1 MKVKIAKTIDMNQ
14 IPNEVRRMLDQVK
27 NNLSYGLPEKM
38 NKVTMYS
45 LTSSGEEFF
54 QTIDM
59 IDSFR
64 QELAAFDESLQ
75 EVQNILVGYKEAVMP
90 EQPKAPEPEYD
101 EEWLAQEEAETEK
114 RQAYTYDAGEV
125 EDEEG

>member
-1 MKVKIAKTIDMNQ
+1 
-14 IPNEVRRMLDQVK
+14 
-27 NNLSYGLPEKM
+27 M

-45 LTSSGEEFF
+45 LTSRGEEFF

-59 IDSFR
+59 IDAFR

-75 EVQNILVGYKEAVMP
+75 EVQNILTGYKEAVMP
-90 EQPKAPEPEYD
+90 EPEPAPEEEYG
-101 EEWLAQEEAETEK
+101 EEYVYET
-114 RQAYTYDAGEV
+114 DEV

>member
-1 MKVKIAKTIDMNQ
+1 MKVKIAKTIEMSQ

-38 NKVTMYS
+38 NQVTMHS
-45 LTSSGEEFF
+45 LSSRGEEFF

-59 IDSFR
+59 IDAFR

-90 EQPKAPEPEYD
+90 APEEEFD
-101 EEWLAQEEAETEK
+101 EEWLDQEEAETEK
-114 RQAYTYDAGEV
+114 RQEYAHGADEV

>member
-14 IPNEVRRMLDQVK
+14 IPNEVRRMLDQIK
-27 NNLSYGLPEKM
+27 NNLAYGLPEKM
-38 NKVTMYS
+38 NQVTMYS
-45 LTSSGEEFF
+45 LSSRGEEFF

-59 IDSFR
+59 IDAFR

-75 EVQNILVGYKEAVMP
+75 EVQNILTGYKDAVMP
-90 EQPKAPEPEYD
+90 EPEPAPEEGYD

-114 RQAYTYDAGEV
+114 RQAYTYDADEV

>member
-14 IPNEVRRMLDQVK
+14 IPNEVRRMLDQIK
-27 NNLSYGLPEKM
+27 NNLSYGLPEGM
-38 NKVTMYS
+38 NRVTMYS
-45 LTSSGEEFF
+45 LSSRGEEFF
-54 QTIDM
+54 QAVEA
-59 IDSFR
+59 IDSLR
-64 QELAAFDESLQ
+64 QDLAAFDESLQ
-75 EVQNILVGYKEAVMP
+75 EVQNILTGYKEAVMP
-90 EQPKAPEPEYD
+90 KAEEEEYD